1 MRRYLFFVIIA
12 LIALALN
19 PTDSGIANTSRPL
32 SSPEWEG
39 AFVPNEILIGLNPE
53 AASQTTRPDTL
64 SDTAGVASLGI
75 ASLDRLSRRYR
86 VQAIVP
92 LFDEIS
98 PADQTALHYGL
109 HGVYKVVVPMGVDIF
124 AMIADYSADP
134 AIAYA
139 EPNRIYQVME
149 IPNDPDFSKQWG
161 LHNTGQT
168 GGRVDAD
175 IDAPEAW
182 EITTGSSSVLI
193 AVIDTGV
200 DYTHPDLSGGRV
212 RTDIDRDFANDDE
225 DAMDDH
231 GHGTFVAGIAAAN
244 TNNEQGIAGVCPG
257 CQILPVKVLD
267 KDGRGAAD
275 KVARGIQYAAQ
286 VGARI
291 ISMSL
296 GFPSQCGCSQTLAR
310 AINYA
315 FESGSL
321 LIAASGNDEDKQQ
334 ISYPASSPR
343 VLSVGASDHNDQE
356 ASFSN
361 RSSYLD
367 VVAPGKD
374 IYSLNLDRAYRNAS
388 GTSAS
393 TPFASG
399 VAGLIWSVDP
409 QLSNVQVWWR
419 LYQSADDFPARSSA
433 QTIEAA
439 PTPEI
444 TVDPARL
451 VFRVYLPI
459 MSRSRVTFGRLNARQ
474 ALEIGSDGQMFAPVD
489 TCSGE
494 PGNCAPGCGAE
505 VALTGS
511 TTGLHD
517 LQVLRRFRDE
527 QLASNAAGE
536 RWVEIYEQH
545 RLELATLLASD
556 AQLRAQA
563 REALG
568 QWLPLIRTLVEP
580 GSEASAIIQ
589 PEHIRTARL
598 LIQNLSVRS
607 SPEMRRDLDEA
618 TMVVELAETYIGQ
631 DVRVFWD
638 AIMRLD

>member
-1 MRRYLFFVIIA
+1 
-12 LIALALN
+12 
-19 PTDSGIANTSRPL
+19 L

-53 AASQTTRPDTL
+53 AMSQTTRPDTL

-75 ASLDRLSRRYR
+75 TSLDRLSRRYR

-92 LFDEIS
+92 LFDEIG

-109 HGVYKVVVPMGVDIF
+109 HGMYKVVVPMGVDIF

-212 RTDIDRDFANDDE
+212 RTDIDRDFVNDDE

-267 KDGRGAAD
+267 KDGRGSAD

-286 VGARI
+286 AGARI

-374 IYSLNLDRAYRNAS
+374 IYSLNLDHTYRNAS

-419 LYQSADDFPARSSA
+419 LYQSADDFPARRSS
-433 QTIEAA
+433 QSIETVL
-439 PTPEI
+439 TPEI
-444 TVDPARL
+444 TVDPASL
-451 VFRVYLPI
+451 VFRVYLPV
-459 MSRSRVTFGRLNARQ
+459 MSRTRATFGRLNARQ
-474 ALEIGSDGQMFAPVD
+474 ALEIGSNGQMFAPVD

-494 PGNCAPGCGAE
+494 PGDCAPGCGAE

-580 GSEASAIIQ
+580 RSEASAVIQ
-589 PEHIRTARL
+589 SEHIRAARL
-598 LIQNLSVRS
+598 LIENLSVRS
-607 SPEMRRDLDEA
+607 SPELRRDLDEVA
-618 TMVVELAETYIGQ
+618 AVVDLAESYIGR
-631 DVRVFWD
+631 DVRLFWD
-638 AIMRLD
+638 AFTQQSQ